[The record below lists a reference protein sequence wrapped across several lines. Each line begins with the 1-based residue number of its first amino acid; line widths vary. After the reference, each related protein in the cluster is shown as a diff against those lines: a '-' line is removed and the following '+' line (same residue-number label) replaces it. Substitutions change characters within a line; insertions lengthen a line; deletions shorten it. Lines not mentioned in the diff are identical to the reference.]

1 MLNLKELE
9 KLQEVQTEYRKK
21 CKNCGHTRLLG
32 MNDKIICNHCGNY
45 IFKDDKAEFEYR
57 LKECKAKQKKGE

>member
-45 IFKDDKAEFEYR
+45 IFNTY
-57 LKECKAKQKKGE
+57 